1 VRLRTA
7 LFGNVHTTAPG
18 PAFATKGTIMRIL
31 IGVDDSEES
40 QHAVEVAHRFFG
52 DADYKIVSVG
62 ERTPLLVAGYPSGS
76 FATAHE
82 MQAQFDAAQR
92 AAQEATSQA
101 VAVLPPNVTHVVEEV
116 DMGRIGETLCRV
128 AEEDACDV
136 IVIGSQDKNVWQRL
150 FDPSVGRY
158 LIDNAHCPVLVV
170 R

>member
-1 VRLRTA
+1 
-7 LFGNVHTTAPG
+7 
-18 PAFATKGTIMRIL
+18 M
-31 IGVDDSEES
+31 
-40 QHAVEVAHRFFG
+40 
-52 DADYKIVSVG
+52 
-62 ERTPLLVAGYPSGS
+62 LVAGYPSGS
-76 FATAHE
+76 FATAAE

-92 AAQEATSQA
+92 AAHEATSHA
-101 VAVLPPNVTHVVEEV
+101 VSALPPNVTHVTEEV